1 VRGIALN
8 RAWPAVRSPLVYIDA
23 PLAEVALVAVQARSR
38 GLLAAFELSLASPN
52 GIWSLET

>member
-1 VRGIALN
+1 
-8 RAWPAVRSPLVYIDA
+8 VRSPLVYIDA

-38 GLLAAFELSLASPN
+38 GLLAAFELSLASAN